1 MGCGLAIELNPT
13 WGILRMKSSERRVIS
28 RQLEPIV
35 DKFALERARIQEK
48 IKLLEEME
56 AQLAHNANFRKEIL
70 E

>member
-1 MGCGLAIELNPT
+1 
-13 WGILRMKSSERRVIS
+13 MKSSERRVIS